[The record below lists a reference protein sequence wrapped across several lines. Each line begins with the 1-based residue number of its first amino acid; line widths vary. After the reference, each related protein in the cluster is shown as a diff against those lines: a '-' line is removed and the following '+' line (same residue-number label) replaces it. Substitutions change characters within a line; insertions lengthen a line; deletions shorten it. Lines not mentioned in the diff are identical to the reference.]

1 MIKTTSEVL
10 ADLQTRLSSKTDITN
25 VDPGSVARTFLDV
38 LSEEFYQFYSELDL
52 SVTMGFVSTATG
64 TYLNLIG
71 QLLDCTRNAGETDD
85 NYRARITNQV
95 YVVAGANLTSIRL
108 KALAVEGVK
117 DLVFKQYTHGAGSFS
132 CYVISESP
140 QADRATLQAVQSVV
154 DDTKA
159 YGVYAEVLSPV
170 LIPVELMVRLVF
182 SSDAT
187 AAEKGTI
194 RQNVSK
200 ALTDYANNL
209 SMGESFILNE
219 AIQQMMDVSPKIIDL
234 DIYGL
239 AVNNV
244 QKFIGNL
251 DCKWNERLLLDTLDI
266 T

>member
-1 MIKTTSEVL
+1 MIKTSSEVL
-10 ADLQTRLSSKTDITN
+10 ADLQTRLSDKTDVTN

-38 LSEEFYQFYSELDL
+38 LSEEFYQFYTELDL
-52 SVTMGFVSTATG
+52 SAVMGFVSTAAG

-71 QLLDCTRNAGETDD
+71 QLLDCTR
-85 NYRARITNQV
+85 ITNQV
-95 YVVAGANLTSIRL
+95 YVVAGANLTAIRL
-108 KALAVEGVK
+108 KALAVDNVK

-132 CYVISESP
+132 CYVISNDP
-140 QADRATLQAVQSVV
+140 TLDRTTVAAVQSVV

-170 LIPVELMVRLVF
+170 LIPVELQVRLVF
-182 SSDAT
+182 SSDAST
-187 AAEKGTI
+187 AEKGTI
-194 RQNVSK
+194 RQNVT
-200 ALTDYANNL
+200 AAITDYIDGL
-209 SMGESFILNE
+209 SMGDSFVLNE
-219 AIQQMMDVSPKIIDL
+219 VIQEIMDVSSKITDL

-251 DCKWNERLLLDTLDI
+251 DCKWNERFLLDTLDI